1 MPDRTIGDSSTPI
14 PFSVPSAS
22 SHGHVLDADRA
33 TPAGTAR
40 YRERSIPPR
49 QPEFFRRIV
58 GELTVSS
65 VGIGTYL
72 GEPTA
77 ADDTA
82 YSESVRDAIGAG
94 VNVIDTAINYRCQRS
109 ERVIGRV
116 LRSAIDSG
124 QVRRDELVISTKG
137 GFIPLDGSPPHTKEG
152 YQGYLRREFYARGV
166 MRPDEVVAGGHC
178 IAPGFLRHQVARS
191 LANLG
196 VATVDVYFLHCPEQ
210 QLDAVPYEE
219 LLTRLREAFTVLEG
233 RVDAG
238 EIGVYGVATWN
249 GLRTPPGRRNHLAL
263 ADLVR
268 VATDVAGEGHHFRIV
283 QMPINLGMP
292 EAVRLPTQPLG
303 GDHVVPALTA
313 AQELGLD
320 TYVSA
325 PLLQGRLA
333 NGLPPA
339 AAELLP
345 GYDTDAQRAIAFAR
359 SLPAA
364 SVLVGMRKREHL
376 AENLAQA

>member
-1 MPDRTIGDSSTPI
+1 MPDRTIGDSSTPA
-14 PFSVPSAS
+14 PFSAAAS
-22 SHGHVLDADRA
+22 NHGHARDADRA
-33 TPAGTAR
+33 TPEGTAR

-49 QPEFFRRIV
+49 HPDFFRRIV
-58 GELTVSS
+58 GDRTVSS

-72 GEPTA
+72 GEPTV
-77 ADDTA
+77 ADDVA
-82 YSESVRDAIGAG
+82 YAESVREAIGSG

-116 LRSAIDSG
+116 LKSAIDSG

-178 IAPGFLRHQVARS
+178 IAPGFLRNQVARS
-191 LANLG
+191 LSNLG

-210 QLDAVPYEE
+210 QLDAVPYDQ
-219 LLTRLREAFTVLEG
+219 LLTRLREAFTVLEE

-263 ADLVR
+263 VDLLR
-268 VATDVAGEGHHFRIV
+268 LATEIAGEGHHLRVV
-283 QMPINLGMP
+283 QLPINLGMP

-303 GDHVVPALTA
+303 PDHLVPALTA

-325 PLLQGRLA
+325 PLLQGKLA
-333 NGLPPA
+333 RGLPA
-339 AAELLP
+339 EAAELLP
-345 GYDTDAQRAIAFAR
+345 GFESDAQRALAFAR
-359 SLPAA
+359 SLPVATA
-364 SVLVGMRKREHL
+364 LVGMRGRGHVT
-376 AENLAQA
+376 ENLAKF